1 MTATN
6 MEQSKQDNLLYA
18 NLDDLIFENRNKEY
32 GAYYLRQIYH
42 KHIVKSVITA
52 FIFFVLFV
60 SSPLIYNYIKGK
72 VDDANKVKVV
82 EYTTL
87 AEPPPIDKNQPP
99 PPPVEPPPPLKSTV
113 KFTPPVIKPD
123 EEVTEEPPPAV
134 EELKEADP
142 GTKTVEGNSNGV
154 DASLLEGNGKE
165 AIDEGPPPILT
176 IVEKMP
182 VFPGGEQEL
191 FNYLNKNIKYPAI
204 ARENGIQGRVFVT
217 FVVDA
222 EGKVKDAKILR
233 GLGSGLDDE
242 ALRVVRN
249 MPAWKPGMQNG
260 RVVQVQY
267 NLPIVFTLK

>member
-1 MTATN
+1 MTAKN
-6 MEQSKQDNLLYA
+6 MEKSKQDNLLYA

-72 VDDANKVKVV
+72 VGDANKVKVV

-123 EEVTEEPPPAV
+123 EEVTDAPPPAV

-154 DASLLEGNGKE
+154 DASLLDGNGKE

>member
-123 EEVTEEPPPAV
+123 EEVTDAPPPAV

-154 DASLLEGNGKE
+154 DASLLDGNGKE

>member
-113 KFTPPVIKPD
+113 KFTPPIIKPD

-154 DASLLEGNGKE
+154 DASLLDGNGKE

>member
-87 AEPPPIDKNQPP
+87 AEPPPNDKNQPP

-154 DASLLEGNGKE
+154 DASLLDGNGKE

>member
-113 KFTPPVIKPD
+113 KFTPPIIKPD
-123 EEVTEEPPPAV
+123 EEVTEAPPPAV

>member
-1 MTATN
+1 
-6 MEQSKQDNLLYA
+6 MEQEKQEKFLYA
-18 NLDDLIFENRNKEY
+18 NLDDLIFENRNKAY

-42 KHIVKSVITA
+42 KHIVKAVITA
-52 FIFFVLFV
+52 FIFFILFI
-60 SSPLIYNYIKGK
+60 SSPLIISYILGK
-72 VDDANKVKVV
+72 VSDANKVKVV

-134 EELKEADP
+134 EELKEVDP
-142 GTKTVEGNSNGV
+142 GTKTVEGNTNGI

-191 FNYLNKNIKYPAI
+191 FNYLNKNIKYPSI
-204 ARENGIQGRVFVT
+204 ARENGIQGKVFVT

-242 ALRVVRN
+242 ALRVVRA

>member
-1 MTATN
+1 MTAKN
-6 MEQSKQDNLLYA
+6 MEKSKQDNLLYA

-113 KFTPPVIKPD
+113 KFTPPIIKPD

-204 ARENGIQGRVFVT
+204 ARENGIQGRVFVN
-217 FVVDA
+217 FFVDA

>member
-1 MTATN
+1 MTAKN
-6 MEQSKQDNLLYA
+6 MEKSKQDNLLYA

-123 EEVTEEPPPAV
+123 EEVTDAPPPAV

-154 DASLLEGNGKE
+154 DASLLDGNGKE

>member
-1 MTATN
+1 
-6 MEQSKQDNLLYA
+6 
-18 NLDDLIFENRNKEY
+18 
-32 GAYYLRQIYH
+32 
-42 KHIVKSVITA
+42 
-52 FIFFVLFV
+52 
-60 SSPLIYNYIKGK
+60 
-72 VDDANKVKVV
+72 VKVV

-154 DASLLEGNGKE
+154 DASLLDGNGKE

>member
-113 KFTPPVIKPD
+113 KFTPPIIKPD

-165 AIDEGPPPILT
+165 AIDVWKNNHDISLILMD
-176 IVEKMP
+176 VMMP
-182 VFPGGEQEL
+182 EMDGYEAIKEIRKLENG
-191 FNYLNKNIKYPAI
+191 KNIPI
-204 ARENGIQGRVFVT
+204 ISLTARTQADEREKCISSGASDYASKPI
-217 FVVDA
+217 DA
-222 EGKVKDAKILR
+222 DLLISLSKIWILN
-233 GLGSGLDDE
+233 SDK
-242 ALRVVRN
+242 N
-249 MPAWKPGMQNG
+249 K
-260 RVVQVQY
+260 
-267 NLPIVFTLK
+267 